1 MPVQTAVRVRAQV
14 GVPLPAQYPPRP
26 HRTHP
31 PQEDRRMGR
40 QPAWIK
46 IKCNSLVNEKCVN
59 ALHRASQ
66 ADARIDCVVRDSA
79 ASIPVSPP
87 LAIPSAST
95 RSRAVSSNIRA
106 STLAPARRAA
116 IGEGP
121 KSVPE
126 VRIGPTDLMHRNLD
140 HRVEGS
146 CTSPTRTRS
155 SGFSTTSTCRCMTR
169 PASGTSSPTAPAST
183 TTTREA
189 AVSTTANTSPLSA
202 RLHDRRA

>member
-1 MPVQTAVRVRAQV
+1 MPVHTAVRVRAQV
-14 GVPLPAQYPPRP
+14 GIPPPAQYPPRP

-40 QPAWIK
+40 RPAWIK

-66 ADARIDCVVRDSA
+66 AGARIDCVVRNSA

-116 IGEGP
+116 NRRR
-121 KSVPE
+121 PE
-126 VRIGPTDLMHRNLD
+126 VRPGSPDRTNRPHAPQSRPPRRRLVHVADTNQVQRLLD
-140 HRVEGS
+140 YVYLQMYDE
-146 CTSPTRTRS
+146 TSFWHER
-155 SGFSTTSTCRCMTR
+155 
-169 PASGTSSPTAPAST
+169 PTAPAST

-202 RLHDRRA
+202 RLHARRA